1 MKQTME
7 LSEDD
12 LRSIYAWVDEIPL
25 SRPRRSIARD
35 FSDGCLLA
43 EVVAHY
49 FPHMVEL
56 HNYSQANSLQQK
68 TYNLTTL
75 NNRVLRRLGY
85 QMTEVET
92 DDVSKAVPG
101 AIERVL
107 HTLQLKIARYRE
119 QQQLK
124 RANRL
129 SPQPQRSASNSH
141 GSSNGSAGPS
151 GYDAKSR
158 RASDSGAAAAAAAQA
173 GGPAGAAAVGGGANG
188 GRGGGRGMM
197 PAQHHHHLNVDE
209 EILLEKEATIR
220 ELQETVDILELKVAK
235 LEQLVRLKDTKIE
248 KLQAQLTKENLIEQ
262 TRNNMPVR
270 RR

>member
-1 MKQTME
+1 ME

-68 TYNLTTL
+68 VYNLTTL

-85 QMTEVET
+85 QMTEAEM
-92 DDVSKAVPG
+92 DDVSRAVPG
-101 AIERVL
+101 AIEKVL

-124 RANRL
+124 RANKL
-129 SPQPQRSASNSH
+129 SPQPQKPASHNRGHS
-141 GSSNGSAGPS
+141 GSSNGSAGPGGHDS
-151 GYDAKSR
+151 KSR
-158 RASDSGAAAAAAAQA
+158 RASDSGAVGAGA
-173 GGPAGAAAVGGGANG
+173 GGV
-188 GRGGGRGMM
+188 GGGRGM
-197 PAQHHHHLNVDE
+197 PAQHHHLNVDE

-262 TRNNMPVR
+262 TRNMPGAR